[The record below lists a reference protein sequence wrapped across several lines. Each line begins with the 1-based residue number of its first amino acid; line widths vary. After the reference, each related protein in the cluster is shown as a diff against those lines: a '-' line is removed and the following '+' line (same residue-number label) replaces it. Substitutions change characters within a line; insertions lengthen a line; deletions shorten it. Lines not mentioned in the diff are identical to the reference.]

1 MKKIKIS
8 IRMAVLTVLIL
19 SIFFVSACVFYA
31 VSDRFNEKLLDFV
44 INDIENV
51 VENCNEEVAESLIG
65 MQDDNARLASDKE
78 FIKLLKYDGDD
89 VITASAVLLQI
100 RRQLSSVRIP
110 IREDYISTGVF
121 YVDSAHPASK
131 FLEDGANKSMVA
143 GNSALYNTNG
153 LDKLTWYN
161 ELINSEK
168 QICIFEE
175 PTLPGYVC
183 FAQLIKNYVNF
194 NNEIL
199 GVNVVGID
207 FESILRNYGS
217 IENKDF
223 LNILIVNSK
232 NNVICTN
239 DETVSPQI
247 IDFAS
252 EFRKSTNKK
261 KLPMTS
267 ASIGNREY
275 YVGMYDLGFDMSLV
289 AVIPED
295 KVFITIE
302 ETMSDIYLIMLI
314 LLVVVLIIT
323 VLLSGVIVRPIK
335 RLSNYMESSRTDGE
349 EVPVF
354 SDSKVIEIDTLYK
367 SFTSMTQRI
376 RKLISTAQ
384 VLGEQKK
391 EAEFR
396 MLQTQINPHYLYNAL
411 DSISWMALK
420 KGEDEIADMTSALA
434 DSFRYS
440 ARTSEM
446 IIDLKSEIE
455 FIKNYIKLQE
465 QFRKEIYNVS
475 VEADEEVLKLK
486 VPKFMLQPLV
496 ENSIIHGMRRK
507 GEPLSIKISAHFK
520 EDILQIKIEDNGAGF
535 DAEKLNLYLNG
546 EDGIFDTEKIGIV
559 NIHKR
564 LKNKYGKEAGLE
576 YLATNGGG
584 LTAVLTLP
592 MKEGEK
598 DSEIF

>member
-1 MKKIKIS
+1 
-8 IRMAVLTVLIL
+8 
-19 SIFFVSACVFYA
+19 
-31 VSDRFNEKLLDFV
+31 
-44 INDIENV
+44 
-51 VENCNEEVAESLIG
+51 
-65 MQDDNARLASDKE
+65 
-78 FIKLLKYDGDD
+78 
-89 VITASAVLLQI
+89 
-100 RRQLSSVRIP
+100 
-110 IREDYISTGVF
+110 
-121 YVDSAHPASK
+121 
-131 FLEDGANKSMVA
+131 
-143 GNSALYNTNG
+143 
-153 LDKLTWYN
+153 
-161 ELINSEK
+161 
-168 QICIFEE
+168 
-175 PTLPGYVC
+175 
-183 FAQLIKNYVNF
+183 
-194 NNEIL
+194 
-199 GVNVVGID
+199 
-207 FESILRNYGS
+207 
-217 IENKDF
+217 
-223 LNILIVNSK
+223 
-232 NNVICTN
+232 
-239 DETVSPQI
+239 
-247 IDFAS
+247 
-252 EFRKSTNKK
+252 
-261 KLPMTS
+261 
-267 ASIGNREY
+267 
-275 YVGMYDLGFDMSLV
+275 VGMYDLGFDMSLV
-289 AVIPED
+289 AVIPGD

-507 GEPLSIKISAHFK
+507 GEPLCIKISAHFK